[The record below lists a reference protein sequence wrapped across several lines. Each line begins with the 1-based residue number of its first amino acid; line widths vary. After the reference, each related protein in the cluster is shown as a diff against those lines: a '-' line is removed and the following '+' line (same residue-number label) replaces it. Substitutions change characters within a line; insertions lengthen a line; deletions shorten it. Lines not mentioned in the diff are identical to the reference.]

1 VSIRAAALTDEV
13 TLFND
18 EETPSGEDVF
28 GDPTYDPE
36 TGVTVRAF
44 VSPLDATEDEVNRDV
59 RLNRYM
65 AILEVE
71 ASVDG
76 LSEIEWNGERYS
88 VQGEPKLYSSRRGG
102 HHYEVEMK
110 GIEG

>member
-1 VSIRAAALTDEV
+1 MIRAAALTDEV

-18 EETPSGEDVF
+18 EDTPSGTSVF
-28 GDPTYDPE
+28 GDPEYDPE
-36 TGVTVRAF
+36 EGVTVRAF

-65 AILEVE
+65 AILEVD
-71 ASVDG
+71 ADVDG
-76 LSEIEWNGERYS
+76 LSEVEWNGERMT

-102 HHYEVEMK
+102 HHVEVELK
-110 GIEG
+110 QVEG

>member
-1 VSIRAAALTDEV
+1 MTRGASLIHDV

-18 EETPSGEDVF
+18 EATPSGEDVF
-28 GDPTYDPE
+28 GDPTYDAE
-36 TGVTVRAF
+36 TGVTVPAF

-65 AILEVE
+65 AIFELD
-71 ASVDG
+71 ADVDG
-76 LSEIEWNGERYS
+76 LSEVEWNGERYA
-88 VQGEPKLYSSRRGG
+88 VQGEPKLYSSHRGSD
-102 HHYEVEMK
+102 HYEVELK

>member
-1 VSIRAAALTDEV
+1 MTRGASLVHDV

-18 EETPSGEDVF
+18 EDTPSGESVF
-28 GDPTYDPE
+28 GDPEYDPE
-36 TGVTVRAF
+36 EGVTVPAF

-65 AILEVE
+65 AIFELE
-71 ASVDG
+71 ADVDG
-76 LSEIEWNGERYS
+76 LTEVEWNGKRYS
-88 VQGEPKLYSSRRGG
+88 VQGEPKYFSSYRGG
-102 HHYEVEMK
+102 DHYEVELK

>member
-1 VSIRAAALTDEV
+1 MIRAGALTDEV

-18 EETPSGEDVF
+18 EETPSGTSVF
-28 GDPTYDPE
+28 GDPEYDPE
-36 TGVTVRAF
+36 EGVTVRAF

-65 AILEVE
+65 VIVE
-71 ASVDG
+71 TDADVDG
-76 LSEIEWNGERYS
+76 LTEIEWNGKRYT

-110 GIEG
+110 GVEG

>member
-1 VSIRAAALTDEV
+1 MIRAAALTDEV

-18 EETPSGEDVF
+18 EDTPSGTSVF
-28 GDPTYDPE
+28 GDPEYDPE

-65 AILEVE
+65 AILEVD
-71 ASVDG
+71 ADVDG
-76 LSEIEWNGERYS
+76 LSRIAWKGEIYT

-102 HHYEVEMK
+102 HHYEVEIR

>member
-1 VSIRAAALTDEV
+1 VIRGAALIHDV

-18 EETPSGEDVF
+18 EETSSGEDVF
-28 GDPTYDPE
+28 GNPTYDPE
-36 TGVTVRAF
+36 VGVTVPAF

-65 AILEVE
+65 AIFELD
-71 ASVDG
+71 ADVDG
-76 LSEIEWNGERYS
+76 LSEVEWNGKRYS
-88 VQGEPKLYSSRRGG
+88 VQGEPKLYSSYRGS
-102 HHYEVEMK
+102 HHYEVELK